1 MRRIQLV
8 IAALLLCLP
17 VLASAQEE
25 WMEFISTED
34 RFSIP
39 FPGKPTVMEI
49 TWPSEYGAVFPGRVY
64 TVQQG
69 ASKYSV
75 TVIDYTNAET
85 IHAKLPKAP
94 SFDDPRYFAD
104 RHPGVHSI
112 RGDQTVPEQGG
123 LEGDYDAWHYIN
135 LISGHQLQLHNADNT
150 KTYVAIYLHENRLY
164 IVDATVP
171 GNSPAQGIF
180 QQNLEM
186 LGADG
191 RNVRYN
197 EIYSNRLPPITIRRA
212 QPGAAGGNAPC
223 RDGRGGRGGGGPRQ
237 MGHRRSDPVAFRPR
251 RAVRYRRRAWRWA
264 ESLRPTPPIR
274 RPGPAE
280 W

>member
-1 MRRIQLV
+1 MRRIQLI

-49 TWPSEYGAVFPGRVY
+49 MWPSEYGAVFPGRIY

-69 ASKYSV
+69 GSKYSV
-75 TVIDYTNAET
+75 TVIDYTNAEM

-94 SFDDPRYFAD
+94 SFDDPRYFQIDIQA
-104 RHPGVHSI
+104 SI
-112 RGDQTVPEQGG
+112 QYAATKLYRNRAGSKVT
-123 LEGDYDAWHYIN
+123 YDAWHYIN
-135 LISGHQLQLHNADNT
+135 LISGHQLQLQNADNT

-180 QQNLEM
+180 QQNLSM

-191 RNVRYN
+191 RNVRYD

-212 QPGAAGGNAPC
+212 QPGAAGGNAPPPG
-223 RDGRGGRGGGGPRQ
+223 GRGGRGGGGRGDGAGRGGAQ
-237 MGHRRSDPVAFRPR
+237 
-251 RAVRYRRRAWRWA
+251 
-264 ESLRPTPPIR
+264 
-274 RPGPAE
+274 
-280 W
+280 

>member
-8 IAALLLCLP
+8 VAALLLCLP

-49 TWPSEYGAVFPGRVY
+49 MWPSEYGAVFPGRIY

-69 ASKYSV
+69 GSKYSV
-75 TVIDYTNAET
+75 TVIDYTNAEM

-94 SFDDPRYFAD
+94 SFDDPRYFQIDIQA
-104 RHPGVHSI
+104 SI
-112 RGDQTVPEQGG
+112 QYAATKLYRNRAGSKVT
-123 LEGDYDAWHYIN
+123 YDAWHYIN
-135 LISGHQLQLHNADNT
+135 LISGHQLQLQNADNT

-180 QQNLEM
+180 QQNLSDARRGWPQRTLRRDLLEPPP
-186 LGADG
+186 ADHDSSCPAGCRG
-191 RNVRYN
+191 RQ
-197 EIYSNRLPPITIRRA
+197 RA
-212 QPGAAGGNAPC
+212 AAG
-223 RDGRGGRGGGGPRQ
+223 RTWRTWR
-237 MGHRRSDPVAFRPR
+237 RRSR
-251 RAVRYRRRAWRWA
+251 
-264 ESLRPTPPIR
+264 
-274 RPGPAE
+274 
-280 W
+280 